1 LSVKNIGFALCCL
14 TVAAG
19 FAHAQAPAA
28 TKFCVIQAEAALV
41 STKDGQV
48 AVGELEKQLNPRKSA
63 LQKQQA
69 DIQEMQDKLQKQ
81 SNTLSQ
87 TAKDEQSRAIDA
99 ANKKFNRDVEDYNAE
114 AENAQRKAM
123 DGLTGRMKQVI
134 DLYAKDHG
142 CAVVFNVA
150 DQNTPVVYACDSC
163 DITTAVVD
171 MYDKTQSSG
180 KAAPAK
186 PATSTPAPPAVK
198 PPAGSAPSALPAA
211 PPPTTT
217 KKQP

>member
-1 LSVKNIGFALCCL
+1 VKNIGFALCCL
-14 TVAAG
+14 MVAAEWSYG
-19 FAHAQAPAA
+19 QAPAP

-41 STKDGQV
+41 STKDGQAAV
-48 AVGELEKQLNPRKSA
+48 ADLEKQLNPKKSA

-81 SNTLSQ
+81 ANTLSQ
-87 TAKDEQSRAIDA
+87 TAKDEEARKIDA

-142 CAVVFNVA
+142 CAVVMNVA
-150 DQNTPVVYACDSC
+150 DQNTPIIYACDSC

-171 MYDKTQSSG
+171 LYDKTQAS
-180 KAAPAK
+180 ARTAPAK
-186 PATSTPAPPAVK
+186 PASSTSAAPSAVK
-198 PPAGSAPSALPAA
+198 PPAAPLTPTAT
-211 PPPTTT
+211 PPSGA

>member
-19 FAHAQAPAA
+19 FAHAQAQAA
-28 TKFCVIQAEAALV
+28 TRFCVIQAEAALV
-41 STKDGQV
+41 STKDGQAAV
-48 AVGELEKQLNPRKSA
+48 ADLEKQLSPRKSA

-87 TAKDEQSRAIDA
+87 TAKDEQARAIDA

-186 PATSTPAPPAVK
+186 PATATPPPAAK
-198 PPAGSAPSALPAA
+198 PPVGTTPAA
-211 PPPTTT
+211 PSTATPPSAT